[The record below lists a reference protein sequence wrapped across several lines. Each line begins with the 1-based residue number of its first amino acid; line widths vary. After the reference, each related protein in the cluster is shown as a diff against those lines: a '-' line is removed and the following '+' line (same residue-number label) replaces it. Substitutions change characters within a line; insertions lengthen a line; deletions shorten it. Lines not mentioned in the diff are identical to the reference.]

1 MKKYYTAE
9 ELKKL
14 FGSLVWK
21 ALHDQNVNKYF
32 PKKGL
37 TNLS

>member
-14 FGSLVWK
+14 FESDIWK
-21 ALHDQNVNKYF
+21 IFHDGNVKKYF
-32 PKKGL
+32 PEH
-37 TNLS
+37 